1 MEQKALKLIM
11 AGLLILS
18 MALTGREAAEYVG
31 AMHAVNALRET
42 GMGADDSGRLCV
54 VVDAGHGGDD
64 PGKIGINGA
73 PEKDINLQIAQKLKK
88 YLEAEDV
95 EVVLTR
101 ETEDGLYDANASNKK
116 VQDMKRRI
124 EIIEKT
130 DPVLT
135 VSIHQ
140 NSYPEEYVHGA
151 QVFYYTDSKEGEKLA
166 LCMQAALVAGLDP
179 ANHRKAKGN
188 KTYYMLKKTD
198 AVLVI
203 CECGFLS
210 NPEEEALLNTK
221 EYQKKVADALCD
233 GVLTY
238 LGEKKNGKEKTQTK
252 TEETAAGAASAYAC
266 PAGGLSGIRR
276 V

>member
-11 AGLLILS
+11 TGLLILS
-18 MALTGREAAEYVG
+18 MTLTGREAAKYVST
-31 AMHAVNALRET
+31 MHAVNALREAET
-42 GMGADDSGRLCV
+42 GTDRSGKICV
-54 VVDAGHGGDD
+54 VIDAGHGGDD

-73 PEKDINLQIAQKLKK
+73 LEKDINLQIAGKLKK

-101 ETEDGLYDANASNKK
+101 ETEDGLYDAHASNKK

-151 QVFYYTDSKEGEKLA
+151 QVFYYDGSPGGETLA
-166 LCMQAALVAGLDP
+166 SDIQEQLVRGLNP
-179 ANHRKAKGN
+179 ENHRKVKAN
-188 KTYYMLKKTD
+188 DSYYLLKKTKGTI
-198 AVLVI
+198 VI
-203 CECGFLS
+203 VECGFLS
-210 NPEEEALLNTK
+210 NSAEAEKLCEEE
-221 EYQKKVADALCD
+221 YQDRIAWLIHKGILR
-233 GVLTY
+233 Y
-238 LGEKKNGKEKTQTK
+238 LKQH
-252 TEETAAGAASAYAC
+252 
-266 PAGGLSGIRR
+266 LSILSYL
-276 V
+276 

>member
-73 PEKDINLQIAQKLKK
+73 LEKDINLQIAQKLKK
-88 YLEAEDV
+88 YLDDLCLPYPE
-95 EVVLTR
+95 
-101 ETEDGLYDANASNKK
+101 GANASNKK

-151 QVFYYTDSKEGEKLA
+151 QVFYYTGSMGSETLA
-166 LCMQAALVAGLDP
+166 SGIQDQLVRGLDP
-179 ANHRKAKGN
+179 ENHRKVKAN
-188 KTYYMLKKTD
+188 DSYYLLKKTKGTI
-198 AVLVI
+198 VI
-203 CECGFLS
+203 VECGFLS
-210 NPEEEALLNTK
+210 NQAEAEKLCDE
-221 EYQKKVADALCD
+221 EYQDRIAWLIHKGILR
-233 GVLTY
+233 Y
-238 LGEKKNGKEKTQTK
+238 LKQ
-252 TEETAAGAASAYAC
+252 Y
-266 PAGGLSGIRR
+266 LSILSYL
-276 V
+276 